1 MNNTIILRKNPENLS
16 LQVPLVYVLIEG
28 AVSKASVVNE

>member
-16 LQVPLVYVLIEG
+16 LQVPLVYALIQD
-28 AVSKASVVNE
+28 AVSKATVVNE